1 MWHLLIHPYWSHHI
15 ARSLH
20 KKSNVTQRQRKRRRD
35 SERLFL
41 KIHCRWNYTIASNLG
56 KITEKNMIFKIR
68 WHLTLL
74 LLHLICELQPS
85 RSSQKQT
92 APLQPWSNKVKV
104 CIQAGGISIGDKF
117 WTLPWSLGSPAG
129 AHTRSE
135 LPSICNIE
143 WCGIEML
150 KQPPLGRS
158 PSLCFHHV
166 ESWHRPS
173 RWELRQD
180 LQTRTFARSP
190 WELTNLSSRRP
201 AYWMIS
207 FG

>member
-1 MWHLLIHPYWSHHI
+1 MWHKGRGREGEIVKGCSWKYIVDEIIQLHQIWGK
-15 ARSLH
+15 SL
-20 KKSNVTQRQRKRRRD
+20 T
-35 SERLFL
+35 
-41 KIHCRWNYTIASNLG
+41 
-56 KITEKNMIFKIR
+56 KNMIFNIR
-68 WHLTLL
+68 WHLTPLL
-74 LLHLICELQPS
+74 VNLICELQPS

-92 APLQPWSNKVKV
+92 APLQPWSNDVKV
-104 CIQAGGISIGDKF
+104 WIQTWRISIGDKV
-117 WTLPWSLGSPAG
+117 WTLPWSLGSRAG
-129 AHTRSE
+129 AHTRLE

-143 WCGIEML
+143 WCGKAML

-166 ESWHRPS
+166 ESLHKPS

-190 WELTNLSSRRP
+190 WEVTNLFSRRP

>member
-1 MWHLLIHPYWSHHI
+1 MWHKDIGRKGEIVKGWSWKYI
-15 ARSLH
+15 VDEIIQLYQIWGKSL
-20 KKSNVTQRQRKRRRD
+20 T
-35 SERLFL
+35 
-41 KIHCRWNYTIASNLG
+41 
-56 KITEKNMIFKIR
+56 KNMIFNIR
-68 WHLTLL
+68 WHLTPLL
-74 LLHLICELQPS
+74 VHLICELQPS

-92 APLQPWSNKVKV
+92 APLQPWSNDVKV
-104 CIQAGGISIGDKF
+104 WIQAWRISIGDKV

-129 AHTRSE
+129 AHTRLE

-143 WCGIEML
+143 WCGKAIL

-158 PSLCFHHV
+158 PSLCSRRV
-166 ESWHRPS
+166 GSWHRPS

-190 WELTNLSSRRP
+190 WELINLSSRRP

-207 FG
+207 LG

>member
-1 MWHLLIHPYWSHHI
+1 M
-15 ARSLH
+15 
-20 KKSNVTQRQRKRRRD
+20 TQRDRKRRRD
-35 SERLFL
+35 SDGLFL
-41 KIHCRWNYTIASNLG
+41 KRHCRWNYTIASNLG
-56 KITEKNMIFKIR
+56 EITEKEHVFFIIR

-92 APLQPWSNKVKV
+92 APLQPWSNDVKV
-104 CIQAGGISIGDKF
+104 WIQAWRISIGDKV
-117 WTLPWSLGSPAG
+117 WTLPWSLGSRAG
-129 AHTRSE
+129 AHTRLE
-135 LPSICNIE
+135 LPSIYNIE
-143 WCGIEML
+143 WCGKEML
-150 KQPPLGRS
+150 KQSPLGRS

-166 ESWHRPS
+166 ESLHKPS

-190 WELTNLSSRRP
+190 WELTTLSLRRP

>member
-1 MWHLLIHPYWSHHI
+1 M
-15 ARSLH
+15 
-20 KKSNVTQRQRKRRRD
+20 TQRQRKRRRD

-41 KIHCRWNYTIASNLG
+41 KIYCRWNYTIASNLG
-56 KITEKNMIFKIR
+56 KITEKEHDDR
-68 WHLTLL
+68 WHITPWLV
-74 LLHLICELQPS
+74 HLICELQPS

-92 APLQPWSNKVKV
+92 APLQPWSNDVKV
-104 CIQAGGISIGDKF
+104 WIQTWRISIGDKV
-117 WTLPWSLGSPAG
+117 WTLPWSLGSRAG
-129 AHTRSE
+129 AHTRLE
-135 LPSICNIE
+135 LPSIFNIE
-143 WCGIEML
+143 WCGIKML

-166 ESWHRPS
+166 GSWHRPS

-190 WELTNLSSRRP
+190 WEVTNLFSRRP

-207 FG
+207 LG

>member
-1 MWHLLIHPYWSHHI
+1 M
-15 ARSLH
+15 
-20 KKSNVTQRQRKRRRD
+20 TQRHRKRRRD

-41 KIHCRWNYTIASNLG
+41 EIHCRWNYTIASNLG
-56 KITEKNMIFKIR
+56 KTTEKNMIFNIR
-68 WHLTLL
+68 YDIFMHL
-74 LLHLICELQPS
+74 LLHLTCELQPS

-92 APLQPWSNKVKV
+92 APLQPWSNKVQV
-104 CIQAGGISIGDKF
+104 WRQTWGISIGDKV
-117 WTLPWSLGSPAG
+117 WISPWSLGSPAG

-143 WCGIEML
+143 WFEIEML
-150 KQPPLGRS
+150 KQLPLGRS

-166 ESWHRPS
+166 GSWRRPS

-190 WELTNLSSRRP
+190 WELTTLSSRRP

>member
-1 MWHLLIHPYWSHHI
+1 MKFYNCIKSGGNHWKRTCFLI
-15 ARSLH
+15 
-20 KKSNVTQRQRKRRRD
+20 
-35 SERLFL
+35 
-41 KIHCRWNYTIASNLG
+41 
-56 KITEKNMIFKIR
+56 IR

-104 CIQAGGISIGDKF
+104 CIQAGGISIGDRF
-117 WTLPWSLGSPAG
+117 WTLPWSLGSRAG
-129 AHTRSE
+129 AHTRLE

-143 WCGIEML
+143 WCGIAIL

-190 WELTNLSSRRP
+190 WELTTLSLRRP